1 VKPSIPKPQAVES
14 ALRLTERRLEAA
26 VKRINREAAKAMKA
40 GDYDAARR
48 WMGSGKLVADFS
60 TRAAAFA
67 QEWRRLV
74 KAARISAPGPD
85 ETEPPPEPG
94 DQT

>member
-14 ALRLTERRLEAA
+14 ALRLTERRLDAA

-48 WMGSGKLVADFS
+48 WMESGKLVADFS
-60 TRAAAFA
+60 TRADAFA
-67 QEWRRLV
+67 QEWRRMV
-74 KAARISAPGPD
+74 KAARISAPDAPA
-85 ETEPPPEPG
+85 ESPVE
-94 DQT
+94 